1 MGGFRFS
8 FTWLRKKSI
17 KFRNIF
23 LIPKESKSNL
33 TISLVAIVK
42 ENTTNKGKLPTC
54 TSDYIVP
61 F

>member
-8 FTWLRKKSI
+8 FTWLRKKRI
-17 KFRNIF
+17 KFRNFF

-33 TISLVAIVK
+33 TISLVAIVN
-42 ENTTNKGKLPTC
+42 ENITNKGKLPTC